1 MISLFAAEGPNGA
14 FLPSDVKEF
23 WWSAAAFAIVFVL
36 LLRKLLPMIRQA
48 LADRSDGIRDELVEA
63 ERARVDAEAELSSLR
78 SKLGDAD
85 AEADAIKAEAQKTA
99 ETVKADL
106 IARADTD
113 AAETKTKASAEVD
126 ASSGQAT
133 ADIQS
138 VVAAQA
144 AVATESVVTANLDQ
158 ATHADLIDRYIEQV
172 NAS

>member
-14 FLPSDVKEF
+14 FLPSDIKEF
-23 WWSAAAFAIVFVL
+23 WWSAAAFAIVFGLLIWKVL
-36 LLRKLLPMIRQA
+36 PIVRKG
-48 LADRSDGIRDELVEA
+48 LADRSEGIRDELVEA
-63 ERARVDAEAELSSLR
+63 ERARVDAEAELSTLR

-85 AEADAIKAEAQKTA
+85 AEAEAIKAEAQKTA
-99 ETVKADL
+99 EKVKADL

-113 AAETKTKASAEVD
+113 AVEAKSKASAEVD

-144 AVATESVVTANLDQ
+144 AVATESVVNANLDQ
-158 ATHADLIDRYIEQV
+158 ATHTDLIDRYIEQV
-172 NAS
+172 SGS